1 MNKLDLLC
9 VLFSISSCRRV
20 FIRQQLF
27 QSVFQADS
35 PLRKLFGKGWQTGER
50 GKKVRLLG
58 LCIRGHCIIDCSSK
72 TVLPGLNWSKYIL
85 RRKEM
90 NKQTCCG
97 FCTCKK
103 EAPHFVDKVVLYVI
117 IYIFH

>member
-35 PLRKLFGKGWQTGER
+35 PLRKLFGKAGKQEKEER
-50 GKKVRLLG
+50 KS
-58 LCIRGHCIIDCSSK
+58 D
-72 TVLPGLNWSKYIL
+72 
-85 RRKEM
+85 
-90 NKQTCCG
+90 
-97 FCTCKK
+97 F
-103 EAPHFVDKVVLYVI
+103 
-117 IYIFH
+117 